1 MIRPIKDDLIA
12 LESNQFS
19 GFYLRAMDI
28 VGDEQLELSKTTK
41 EAVKAQ
47 TDDPWAWFKLI
58 PIKDSIFALESAKFP
73 GYFVQD
79 LSVPFGTPKSPLKLR
94 QEDDILTD
102 TDQKVWAHF

>member
-41 EAVKAQ
+41 EAVKA
-47 TDDPWAWFKLI
+47 
-58 PIKDSIFALESAKFP
+58 
-73 GYFVQD
+73 
-79 LSVPFGTPKSPLKLR
+79 
-94 QEDDILTD
+94 
-102 TDQKVWAHF
+102 